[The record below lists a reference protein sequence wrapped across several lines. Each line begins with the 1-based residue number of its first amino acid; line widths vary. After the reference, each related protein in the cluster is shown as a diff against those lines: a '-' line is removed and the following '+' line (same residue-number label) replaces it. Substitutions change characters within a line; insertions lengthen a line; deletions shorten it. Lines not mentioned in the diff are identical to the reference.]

1 MSDKDAVVSQ
11 SERRT
16 AALGSSQQLEGVDHL
31 VKDTVAEL
39 SRMLDTS
46 QVVGE
51 PLEVGSSTVIPLVS
65 LGFAFGAG
73 GGGGASG
80 KGEQGGGGGGGG
92 GGGVKPVGV
101 IIVDEGGVRLAR
113 IPDKPSGL
121 ERLGDAIAQRVGPV
135 FGRYAAEFRL
145 CDRAGCQDQYT
156 YD

>member
-1 MSDKDAVVSQ
+1 MSEKDAAVSRSGEQ
-11 SERRT
+11 
-16 AALGSSQQLEGVDHL
+16 AAVPGASLPLEGVDRL
-31 VKDTVAEL
+31 VKDTVSEL

-51 PLEVGSSTVIPLVS
+51 PLEIGSSTVIPLVS

-121 ERLGDAIAQRVGPV
+121 ERLGDAIAQVVDKRK
-135 FGRYAAEFRL
+135 R
-145 CDRAGCQDQYT
+145 DD
-156 YD
+156 DDD

>member
-1 MSDKDAVVSQ
+1 MSEKDAAVSRSGEQ
-11 SERRT
+11 
-16 AALGSSQQLEGVDHL
+16 AAARGASQPLEGVDRL
-31 VKDTVAEL
+31 VKDTVSEL

-73 GGGGASG
+73 GGGGSSE

-113 IPDKPSGL
+113 IPDKASGL
-121 ERLGDAIAQRVGPV
+121 ERLGDAIVHVVDKRKRDDG
-135 FGRYAAEFRL
+135 
-145 CDRAGCQDQYT
+145 DD
-156 YD
+156 

>member
-1 MSDKDAVVSQ
+1 MSEKDAGVSR
-11 SERRT
+11 SEGQ
-16 AALGSSQQLEGVDHL
+16 AAVPGTSLPLEGVDRL
-31 VKDTVAEL
+31 VKDTVSEL

-73 GGGGASG
+73 GGGGSG
-80 KGEQGGGGGGGG
+80 EKGEQGGGGGGGG

-121 ERLGDAIAQRVGPV
+121 ERLGDAIAQVVDKRKRDDG
-135 FGRYAAEFRL
+135 G
-145 CDRAGCQDQYT
+145 D
-156 YD
+156 